1 MNSSSSFFD
10 PNLLKTP
17 INTAAFTP
25 GAAGSFPSFADSISA
40 GQNAFGTGGFSGNNS
55 NSGGNFFSNFLG
67 GLGGNAGRNL
77 TTGVLGG
84 INTGLALDAANRT
97 TDAALATARG
107 QLAFADQARKEAT
120 LAQLANNA
128 LNIDAQFGFGANANF
143 ARASAADRE
152 RRERN
157 FADTLRT
164 AEFANTPEAREAQRF
179 QNRLAIQRDVAGR
192 IAQSRAMFGSSTP
205 LDNAILFS

>member
-1 MNSSSSFFD
+1 MSFSGSGFN
-10 PNLLKTP
+10 PTFG
-17 INTAAFTP
+17 AFTP
-25 GAAGSFPSFADSISA
+25 GAAGSFPSFANSISA

-67 GLGGNAGRNL
+67 GLGGNSGRNL

-84 INTGLALDAANRT
+84 INTGLALDTANRT

-128 LNIDAQFGFGANANF
+128 LNIDAQFGFGANANYP
-143 ARASAADRE
+143 RASAADRE
-152 RRERN
+152 RRDRN
-157 FADTLRT
+157 LADTLRA
-164 AEFANTPEAREAQRF
+164 AEVANTPVAREAQRF

>member
-1 MNSSSSFFD
+1 MTFSGSGFN
-10 PNLLKTP
+10 PNFG
-17 INTAAFTP
+17 AFNP

-40 GQNAFGTGGFSGNNS
+40 GQNAFGTGGFSGN

-128 LNIDAQFGFGANANF
+128 LNLDAQFGFGANANF
-143 ARASAADRE
+143 LRASAADEE
-152 RRERN
+152 RRRRN
-157 FADTLRT
+157 FADTVRT
-164 AEFANTPEAREAQRF
+164 TEFANTPEAREAQRF

>member
-1 MNSSSSFFD
+1 MSFSGSGFN
-10 PNLLKTP
+10 PNFG
-17 INTAAFTP
+17 AFNP

-40 GQNAFGTGGFSGNNS
+40 GQNAFGTGGFSGS
-55 NSGGNFFSNFLG
+55 NSGGNFFSNLLG

-84 INTGLALDAANRT
+84 INTGLALDAAGRT

-205 LDNAILFS
+205 LANAILFS